1 MSSLISIS
9 GLCRDFGSETVLD
22 HIDLEIPPGRV
33 YGLVG
38 ENGAGKTTLIKHCLG
53 LYRAQRGTVRIF
65 GHDPVADPPKV
76 LGRIGFLSEDR
87 DLPGWMSV
95 AELLK
100 FQAPFYPAWDRAHAN
115 EMLGSFGLSASKRI
129 SDLSRG
135 QAAKL
140 GLLVALAHRPE
151 LLLLDEP
158 SSGLD
163 PLARRE
169 ILETLIQ
176 DTIAEGRTVFF
187 SSHLLDEIER
197 VCDWVGF
204 LILGRLVLQGSLTE
218 ISNLHRRL
226 VVRFDGGQFRERS
239 IDGAVVI
246 EAREKEW
253 TLVSLG
259 NPDAVKSGVSS
270 AGGRVVD
277 EQSASLE
284 EIFLAYS
291 RQEKALRTRN
301 QGR

>member
-9 GLCRDFGSETVLD
+9 GLCRKFGAETVLD

-33 YGLVG
+33 FGLVG

-53 LYRAQRGTVRIF
+53 LYRAQKGTVRMF
-65 GHDPVADPPKV
+65 GQDPVANPPKV
-76 LGRIGFLSEDR
+76 LNRVGFLSEDR
-87 DLPGWMSV
+87 DLPEWMAV
-95 AELLK
+95 GELLK
-100 FQAPFYPAWDRAHAN
+100 FQAPFYANWDGQLAN
-115 EMLGSFGLSASKRI
+115 EMLESFGLSETRRI
-129 SDLSRG
+129 GHLSRG
-135 QAAKL
+135 QTAKL
-140 GLLVALAHRPE
+140 GLLIALAHRPE

-169 ILETLIQ
+169 ILETLIRN
-176 DTIAEGRTVFF
+176 TIAEGRTVFF

-204 LILGRLVLQGSLTE
+204 LIQGRLVLQGSLAD
-218 ISNLHRRL
+218 IIDQHRRL
-226 VVRFDGGQFRERS
+226 VVRFDSVQVQRQAVDAAIVLER
-239 IDGAVVI
+239 
-246 EAREKEW
+246 REKEW

-259 NPDAVKSGVSS
+259 ETDPVKTHISS
-270 AGGRVVD
+270 IGGRVVD

-291 RQEKALRTRN
+291 RQEKALLR
-301 QGR
+301 QVK